1 MYLPENYCHESVNL
15 KTMHELSLAMEV
27 VDLALNELKSKQLKS
42 VLELEVEVGDL
53 SGVEFE
59 TFQTAI
65 EMAVK
70 GTLMENTTVI
80 LTRVHGLG
88 RCSNCEKEFQMEH
101 RVSLCPYCKG
111 FPGEI
116 LSGTE
121 FRIVSLLVE

>member
-1 MYLPENYCHESVNL
+1 
-15 KTMHELSLAMEV
+15 MHELSLAMEV
-27 VDLALNELKSKQLKS
+27 VDLALNELNTKQLKS

-53 SGVEFE
+53 SGVEYE
-59 TFQTAI
+59 TFQTAM

-80 LTRVHGLG
+80 LNRVHGLG
-88 RCSNCEKEFQMEH
+88 KCSNCGEEFKMEH
-101 RVSLCPYCKG
+101 RVSLCPVCKG